1 MSLLISA
8 CARARDCRDTC
19 VIMSLLKVS
28 NLCYCLTASRLFP
41 HSALAGNIVRLH
53 NWSTDEVWGDATGPR
68 AGQGRAEHKSGRLAS
83 PVGRGRAP
91 PCPLHCTEIH
101 GKDT

>member
-28 NLCYCLTASRLFP
+28 NPCYCLTASRLFP

-53 NWSTDEVWGDATGPR
+53 SWSTDEVWGDATGPR
-68 AGQGRAEHKSGRLAS
+68 AG
-83 PVGRGRAP
+83 
-91 PCPLHCTEIH
+91 
-101 GKDT
+101 